1 MLKVEYINSALAAAG
16 EIEQNFI
23 TTVAEKSDVFL
34 RLGLIDEYQLT
45 WIDDLSLAHQSAFW
59 SYQRSPLS
67 LFVLEWE
74 SCDGSSE
81 SKDAKLDKGFT
92 ILSISCLGNTLSQNR

>member
-45 WIDDLSLAHQSAFW
+45 
-59 SYQRSPLS
+59 
-67 LFVLEWE
+67 
-74 SCDGSSE
+74 
-81 SKDAKLDKGFT
+81 
-92 ILSISCLGNTLSQNR
+92 